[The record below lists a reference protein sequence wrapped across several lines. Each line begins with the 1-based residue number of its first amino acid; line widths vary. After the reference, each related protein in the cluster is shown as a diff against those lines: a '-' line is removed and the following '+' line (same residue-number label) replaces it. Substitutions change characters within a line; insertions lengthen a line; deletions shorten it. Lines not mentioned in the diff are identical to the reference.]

1 MSNDPKI
8 VVIDDNFQNDDYLLL
23 SLREKYG
30 EDNVLL
36 FKTSEDGLYYI
47 FGNLA
52 SKIIVLLDMD
62 LGQNREKGD
71 KILEK
76 IKSRTSLVSVIM
88 MSANLSG
95 LKNEELRSF
104 INHHA
109 VAAIDSSDTVKTN
122 LPIIEE
128 AIRQLGFRIDCAL
141 EEWIM
146 MNSPEDREKPYLRTR
161 DGNKY
166 TLNQLLG
173 EIRKNSDLGIK
184 TQENIL
190 KLAIELLARQKEN
203 L

>member
-23 SLREKYG
+23 SLRERYG

-36 FKTSEDGLYYI
+36 FKTSEDGLDFI
-47 FGNLA
+47 FRNLA

-62 LGQNREKGD
+62 LGKNREKGD

-76 IKSRTSLVSVIM
+76 IKNRTSLVSVIM

-109 VAAIDSSDTVKTN
+109 VAAIDSSDSVKTN

-173 EIRKNSDLGIK
+173 EIRKNTDLGIK